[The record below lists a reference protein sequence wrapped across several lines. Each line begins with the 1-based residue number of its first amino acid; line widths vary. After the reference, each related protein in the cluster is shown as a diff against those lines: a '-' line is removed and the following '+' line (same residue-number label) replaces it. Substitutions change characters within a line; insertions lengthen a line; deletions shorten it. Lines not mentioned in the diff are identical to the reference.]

1 MLQCSLKIDQGLF
14 DWFKADFTLVSLAVV
29 HTVAEWLLAG
39 DYETSFTREEK
50 SLGATETGVTC
61 HIKCAGF
68 KFCESIRL
76 YAMRSGLS

>member
-50 SLGATETGVTC
+50 RVRELLKQVSHVTSSVLASSSARALG
-61 HIKCAGF
+61 
-68 KFCESIRL
+68 
-76 YAMRSGLS
+76 YAQ